1 MARVSKQRCS
11 FCPNYKDDVKQLFA
25 GPKRTV
31 NTVRI
36 TSYIC
41 NECIVVGYKAIKNN
55 HKTLKTLEE
64 VTEEAPLTP
73 EEIKRQLDSHIVGQ
87 DHAKQILSVSMYN
100 HVKRINNPCVD
111 GVDIEKSNIM
121 IMGPSGCGK
130 THMVSTMAKIMSLPY
145 VIADSTSM
153 TEAGYYGNDVESI
166 FERLYK
172 NSGYNLVRAQ
182 QGIVFIDEIDK
193 KTNKSQGQSV
203 KDVSGE
209 GVQQALLRMI
219 EGDTIRI
226 ESGKK
231 GEMEVDFNT
240 KNVLFIV
247 GGAFVGIDKII
258 EKRIHSGG
266 RMGFGAVLQD
276 HEALNQGADFITAQ
290 VDPEDIYNYGFLREF
305 VGRFPIIVPFHTL
318 SEDHLVRV
326 LTEPKSSLVAQFKAM
341 FKIEGIDLN
350 FTDEFLHHIAKTS
363 FMRKT
368 GARGLR
374 SMLEKTLSD
383 VQYKLPTL
391 KLAGTKTITIESDG
405 SITII

>member
-31 NTVRI
+31 NSVKV

-41 NECIVVGYKAIKNN
+41 NECIIVGYKAIKNN
-55 HKTLKTLEE
+55 AKSLKT
-64 VTEEAPLTP
+64 TEIPQEPSLTP
-73 EEIKRQLDSHIVGQ
+73 EEIKRQLDLHIVGQ

-100 HVKRINNPCVD
+100 HIKRINHPCVD
-111 GVDIEKSNIM
+111 GVDIDKSNIM

-145 VIADSTSM
+145 VLADSTSM

-172 NSGYNLVRAQ
+172 NSGYDLARAQ
-182 QGIVFIDEIDK
+182 KGIVFIDEIDK
-193 KTNKSQGQSV
+193 KTNKTQGQSV

-219 EGDTIRI
+219 EGDVVRI
-226 ESGKK
+226 ASGKK

-258 EKRIHSGG
+258 EKRIHHGG
-266 RMGFGAVLQD
+266 RMGFGAVLKD
-276 HEALNQGADFITAQ
+276 TESLNQGSDFITAQ
-290 VDPEDIYNYGFLREF
+290 VDPEDIYEFGFLREF

-318 SEDHLVRV
+318 NEEHLIKV
-326 LTEPKSSLVAQFKAM
+326 LTEPKSSLIAQFKAM
-341 FKIEGIDLN
+341 FKIEGIDLI
-350 FTDEFLHHIAKTS
+350 FTDEFMHYIAQTS
-363 FMRKT
+363 FKRKT

-383 VQYKLPTL
+383 VQFKLPTL
-391 KLAGTKTITIESDG
+391 KKEGIKTITVEPDG
-405 SITII
+405 SITYI

>member
-1 MARVSKQRCS
+1 MARVTKQRCS

-31 NTVRI
+31 NSVKI
-36 TSYIC
+36 TAYIC

-55 HKTLKTLEE
+55 AKSLKTIE
-64 VTEEAPLTP
+64 VPKETNLTP
-73 EEIKRQLDSHIVGQ
+73 EEIKNQLDAHIVGQ
-87 DHAKQILSVSMYN
+87 DQAKQILSVSMYN
-100 HVKRINNPCVD
+100 HIKRINHPCVD
-111 GVDIEKSNIM
+111 GVDIDKSNIM

-145 VIADSTSM
+145 VLADSTSM

-172 NSGYNLVRAQ
+172 NAGYDLDSAQ
-182 QGIVFIDEIDK
+182 KGIVFIDEIDK
-193 KTNKSQGQSV
+193 KTNKTQGQSV

-219 EGDTIRI
+219 EGDVVRI
-226 ESGKK
+226 ASGKK

-258 EKRIHSGG
+258 EKRIHHGG
-266 RMGFGAVLQD
+266 RMGFGAVLKD
-276 HEALNQGADFITAQ
+276 NEALNQASDFITAQ
-290 VDPEDIYNYGFLREF
+290 VDPEDIYEYGFLREF

-318 SEDHLVRV
+318 NEDHLIRV
-326 LTEPKSSLVAQFKAM
+326 LTEPKSSLIAQFKAM
-341 FKIEGIDLN
+341 FKIEGIELI
-350 FTDEFLHHIAKTS
+350 FTDEFMHHIAQTS
-363 FMRKT
+363 FKRKT

-391 KLAGTKTITIESDG
+391 KKEGIKTITVESDG
-405 SITII
+405 SITYI